1 LHDNYQR
8 TLINGSPNGLIEN
21 NTLQNVGMGIC
32 VQFETWG
39 PWMEGPFA
47 RNLVIRNNRFVD
59 APPDGAAINVSMH
72 PAGSGSNARRI
83 AAKPVTDMSI
93 IGNTFGRTTGVPLQV
108 HNVDGLKIHSN
119 SIAYPA
125 DAPAP
130 KGLANSS
137 TVNWLYLQDCQNVSL
152 QDNP

>member
-1 LHDNYQR
+1 M
-8 TLINGSPNGLIEN
+8 INGSPNGLIEN

-130 KGLANSS
+130 GAWTTPPAGRVAPPHRRQPRTLHDH
-137 TVNWLYLQDCQNVSL
+137 LRGE
-152 QDNP
+152 PHR